1 MNDLLRDDIRFLGRL
16 LGEVIAEQEGT
27 DVYELVESA
36 RQTSF
41 EIAKGNAE
49 MDSLVEVFAG
59 ISPGVATPV
68 ARAFTHFALLAN
80 LAEDLHDAAARERS
94 LDAGDTAPDSTLDA
108 TWNKLKEAQVTT
120 QDVVK
125 IIRNAQVAPVLTAHP
140 TETRRR
146 TVFDAQKH
154 ITALMNERHLVI
166 AAPENART
174 QSRLDSIEHD
184 IRRRIT
190 ILWQTA
196 LIRVARPRIEDEIE
210 VGLRYYKLS
219 LLEEIPRINHDVTKE
234 LTNRFG
240 EGVPEV
246 ALVKPGSWI
255 GGDHDGNPYVTAD
268 TVNYATHRAA
278 ETVLKYY
285 AKQLHALEHELS
297 LSDRMNEITD
307 ELRKLADAGQNDV
320 PSRVD
325 EPYRRAIHGMRGR
338 ILATTA
344 KLIGE
349 DSIEGTWFTTFEPY
363 GGPDDFKRDLNTV
376 DTSLRLSRD
385 DIIADDRLAM
395 VRSAADSFGFN
406 LYSLDLR
413 QNSESY
419 EEVLTELFATAQA
432 TENYSALSED
442 EKTTLLLK
450 ELSSPR
456 PLIPHGDWEYSE
468 VTSRELGIFAEAAE
482 AAQKFGPWTVP
493 HCIISMASSVTDILE
508 PMVLLKEF
516 GMITA
521 NGTTPTGDIDVIP
534 LFETIDDLQRG
545 AAILEELW
553 EIDLYRNYLEQ
564 RDSVQEVMLGYSDSN
579 KDGGYFSANWGLYA
593 AELNLVELCM
603 RAGVKLRLFHGRGGT
618 VGRGGGPSY
627 DAILAQPKGAV
638 QGAVRVTE
646 QGEIISAK
654 YGHPAT
660 ARRNLEALVSA
671 TLEAS
676 LLDDVELPNRARAH
690 QAMEEISELS
700 FKKYSSLIHEDPGF
714 IPYFTQ
720 STPMQEIGSL
730 NIGSRPSSRKQ
741 TNTVEDLRAIPWVL
755 SWSQSRVMLPG
766 WFGVGTALKDW
777 IGEGEQAQERLEELQ
792 ELNRCWPFF
801 TSVLDN
807 MAQVMSKAELRLAKL
822 YSDLIPDREVAERIY
837 QTIFEE
843 YFLTKEMFCRVTGAG
858 DLLDDNPTLARS
870 VRSRFPYLLPL
881 NVIQVEMMRRY
892 RSGDDSA
899 SVSRNIQLTMNGLA
913 TALRNSG

>member
-36 RQTSF
+36 RQISF

-68 ARAFTHFALLAN
+68 TRAFTHFALLAN
-80 LAEDLHDAAARERS
+80 LAEDLHDAAARERF
-94 LDAGDTAPDSTLDA
+94 LDAGETAPDSTLDA
-108 TWNKLKEAQVTT
+108 TWAKLNDAQVNS
-120 QDVVK
+120 QEVVK
-125 IIRNAQVAPVLTAHP
+125 VIRNAQVAPVLTAHP

-154 ITALMNERHLVI
+154 ITALMNERHLI
-166 AAPENART
+166 LEAPENART
-174 QSRLDSIEHD
+174 QSRLDSVEHD

-219 LLEEIPRINHDVTKE
+219 LLEEIPRINRDVTRE
-234 LTNRFG
+234 LTSRFG

-268 TVNYATHRAA
+268 TVTYATHRAA

-344 KLIGE
+344 QLIGE
-349 DSIEGTWFTTFEPY
+349 HSIEGTWFTTFDPY
-363 GGPDDFKRDLNTV
+363 DGPDDFKRDLNTV

-413 QNSESY
+413 QNSESF

-432 TENYSALSED
+432 TENYSTLSEE

-456 PLIPHGDWEYSE
+456 PLIPHGAWDYSE
-468 VTSRELGIFAEAAE
+468 VTSRELGIFAKAAE
-482 AAQKFGPWTVP
+482 AAHKFGPWTVP

-521 NGTTPTGDIDVIP
+521 NGDNPSGDIDVIP

-545 AAILEELW
+545 AGILEKLW

-564 RDSVQEVMLGYSDSN
+564 RENVQEVMLGYSDSN
-579 KDGGYFSANWGLYA
+579 KDGGYFSANWALYD
-593 AELNLVELCM
+593 AELHLVELCQ

-766 WFGVGTALKDW
+766 WFGVGTALKEW
-777 IGEGEQAQERLEELQ
+777 IGEGEQAPQRLEELQ

-822 YSDLIPDREVAERIY
+822 YADLIPDREVAERIY

-843 YFLTKEMFCRVTGAG
+843 YFLTKEMFCRITGAG
-858 DLLDDNPTLARS
+858 DLLDDNPTLERS

-899 SVSRNIQLTMNGLA
+899 NVSRNIQLTMNGLA